1 MENFMESLRKW
12 KKDCFEGE
20 VTMPKVTFWLAAAVC
35 LLAGVVYGLL
45 KAPMTAGYHKYVGCN
60 ISAAEESAAV
70 KETKRN
76 RKAFNIWI
84 NARKVG

>member
-35 LLAGVVYGLL
+35 LLAGGGLG
-45 KAPMTAGYHKYVGCN
+45 PPE
-60 ISAAEESAAV
+60 AALDGGDP
-70 KETKRN
+70 KKL
-76 RKAFNIWI
+76 
-84 NARKVG
+84 GG

>member
-60 ISAAEESAAV
+60 NGDNFSGGRECCCERDEE
-70 KETKRN
+70 E
-76 RKAFNIWI
+76 
-84 NARKVG
+84 